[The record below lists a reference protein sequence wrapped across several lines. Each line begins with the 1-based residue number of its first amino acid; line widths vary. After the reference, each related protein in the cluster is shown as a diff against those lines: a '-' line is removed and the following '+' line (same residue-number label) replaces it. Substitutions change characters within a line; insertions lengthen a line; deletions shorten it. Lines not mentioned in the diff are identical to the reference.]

1 MQKKYYENLK
11 VRQLKIDHQVQG
23 SLQVKRVN
31 NIVNNF
37 DSKFIGTI
45 IVSKRPSGEF
55 FVMDGFHRSTALK
68 KLNIEEVFCEIHEG
82 LTLEDEAQYYLAYN
96 KHRKNPRAVD
106 DYKVSITA
114 GVKEVIDL
122 ENILRELDIV
132 VSESG
137 FRSPKAALDICK
149 NYGIDITRN
158 CIKLYA
164 DAWGKKNL
172 IGKYIKVLAKFIKD
186 NDEKIDLSVLSN
198 SMKKYKFLE
207 VDESINQMLLAKTVT
222 SAVKGFESLLYYM
235 YNNGLPKDKR
245 LDYIP
250 IKLKA

>member
-1 MQKKYYENLK
+1 MQQKYYENLK
-11 VRQLKIDHQVQG
+11 VRKLKIDSQVQG

-31 NIVNNF
+31 NIVQNF
-37 DSKFIGTI
+37 DAKFVGTI
-45 IVSKRPSGEF
+45 VVSKRESGEY

-68 KLNIEEVFCEIHEG
+68 RLNIEDAFCEIHEG

-114 GVKEVIDL
+114 GVPEVIAVDSILKEL
-122 ENILRELDIV
+122 EIE
-132 VSESG
+132 VSESE
-137 FRSPKAALDICK
+137 FRSPKALLDMHK
-149 NYGIDITRN
+149 NYGLEIAKNSIE
-158 CIKLYA
+158 LYA

-186 NDEKIDLSVLSN
+186 NEGRIDLSILAN
-198 SMKKYKFLE
+198 SMKKYKFLD
-207 VDESINQMLLAKTVT
+207 VDQSINQMLVAKTVN

-245 LDYIP
+245 LEYIP
-250 IKLKA
+250 MKLKA